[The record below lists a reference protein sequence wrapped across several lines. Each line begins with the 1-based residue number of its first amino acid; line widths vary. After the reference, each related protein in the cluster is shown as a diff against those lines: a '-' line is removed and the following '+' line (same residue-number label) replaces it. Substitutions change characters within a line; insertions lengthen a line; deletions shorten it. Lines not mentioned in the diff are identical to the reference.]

1 MDRKTVIQWIK
12 LTTLR
17 ATSFSPCERGL
28 QTAAGTSVVTEVPF
42 GFVDLADDSTFG
54 QGLVEESLTS
64 ADADCTRHFP
74 LVKEDAD
81 FAVIRVLLPDVVP
94 QLLEAALHAP
104 VTDRAANVEQSSHCF
119 LQSTI
124 LEAVW
129 NNTMDKLKIN
139 GNTMDKQW
147 REKQWIN
154 LIRKTLIQWI
164 EER

>member
-28 QTAAGTSVVTEVPF
+28 QTAAGTSVVTEAPF

-54 QGLVEESLTS
+54 QGLVEKSLTS

-124 LEAVW
+124 LEANAILSVPW
-129 NNTMDKLKIN
+129 QVFHSSKAFGRDPV
-139 GNTMDKQW
+139 
-147 REKQWIN
+147 
-154 LIRKTLIQWI
+154 
-164 EER
+164 